1 MPECRMA
8 LRSTIFK
15 IALAISDIDRG
26 YYESHAL
33 TVARH
38 PSETDER
45 MMIRVLAYALHAS
58 ELLEFG
64 KGLSSDDEPA
74 LWERDLTGNIAHWI
88 DVGLPDER
96 VLRRAC
102 GRADRVTLY
111 AYGNG
116 RTVEMW
122 WQQHGALLAKQSKL
136 SVLAVSSMSSK
147 SLAAMSERALDL
159 QCMIQDGVVWV
170 SDATDRVE
178 VGIETLQAVSAT

>member
-1 MPECRMA
+1 MQECRMA

-15 IALAISDIDRG
+15 IALDISDMDRG
-26 YYESHAL
+26 YYQSHVL

-58 ELLEFG
+58 EFLEFA
-64 KGLSSDDEPA
+64 KGMSGDDEPA
-74 LWERDLTGNIAHWI
+74 LWERDLTGNITHWI
-88 DVGLPDER
+88 EVGLPEER

-116 RTVEMW
+116 RTIDMW
-122 WQQHGALLAKQSKL
+122 WQQNGDTLSKQDKL
-136 SVLAVSSMSSK
+136 VVIAVTANSSK
-147 SLAAMSERALDL
+147 ALAAMAERSASL
-159 QCMIQDGVVWV
+159 QCMVQDGEVWISDEKDRFVVEM
-170 SDATDRVE
+170 S
-178 VGIETLQAVSAT
+178 TLKSRGQ

>member
-1 MPECRMA
+1 MA

-15 IALAISDIDRG
+15 ISLDISDIDRG
-26 YYESHAL
+26 YYQTHAL

-45 MMIRVLAYALHAS
+45 MMVRVLAFAVNVSEAN

-74 LWERDLTGNIAHWI
+74 LWERDLTGNISHWI
-88 DVGLPDER
+88 EVGLPDER

-136 SVLAVSSMSSK
+136 SVFAVSSTSSK
-147 SLAAMSERALDL
+147 ALAAMAERALDL
-159 QCMIQDGVVWV
+159 QGMIQEGAVWL
-170 SDATDRVE
+170 SDASER
-178 VGIETLQAVSAT
+178 IEISIEALQARSQ